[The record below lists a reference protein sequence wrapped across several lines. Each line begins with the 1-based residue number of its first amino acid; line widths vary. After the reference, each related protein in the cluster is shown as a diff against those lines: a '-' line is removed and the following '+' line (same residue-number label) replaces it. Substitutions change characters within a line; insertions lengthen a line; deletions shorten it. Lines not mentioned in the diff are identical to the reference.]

1 MILAV
6 AFVTSGLILEHSN
19 LNLWILPFI
28 FLALSYKLDV
38 LPITALYLAILSPI
52 LCLKSTGIHEYA
64 LLLLSLTLVL
74 LIYRFTLKPR
84 IEEFL
89 QIMNKGTLEQIR
101 SKLKNLIRVWRIIV
115 LIILAETFC
124 LTLTTG
130 FNGTIFFI
138 FYQSIA
144 LYTIQISL
152 VRNWIV
158 AIPLIAAISYP
169 ILLAA
174 ELGIASY
181 VGLSSSIIMLI
192 VATHIIIKADY
203 YLIKSLMK

>member
-1 MILAV
+1 MT
-6 AFVTSGLILEHSN
+6 FVTSGFILKHSN

-89 QIMNKGTLEQIR
+89 QIMSKGTLDQIR
-101 SKLKNLIRVWRIIV
+101 SKLKNLIGVWGIII
-115 LIILAETFC
+115 LSILAETVC
-124 LTLTTG
+124 LTFTTG
-130 FNGTIFFI
+130 FNGAILFI
-138 FYQSIA
+138 FYQSTV
-144 LYTIQISL
+144 LYTIQTSL
-152 VRNWIV
+152 VRDWRV
-158 AIPLIAAISYP
+158 AIPLIITVTYP
-169 ILLAA
+169 ILFAA
-174 ELGIASY
+174 EHGIALY
-181 VGLSSSIIMLI
+181 VGLLSSIVMLI
-192 VATHIIIKADY
+192 AATHIIIKADY
-203 YLIKSLMK
+203 YLIKSLTR

>member
-1 MILAV
+1 M
-6 AFVTSGLILEHSN
+6 AFVTSGFILKYSN

-52 LCLKSTGIHEYA
+52 LCLKSTGIQEYA

-89 QIMNKGTLEQIR
+89 QIMNEGTLEQIR
-101 SKLKNLIRVWRIIV
+101 SKLKNLIRVWGIIV
-115 LIILAETFC
+115 LIVLAETFC
-124 LTLTTG
+124 LTLITG

-152 VRNWIV
+152 VRNWRA
-158 AIPLIAAISYP
+158 AIPLIAAIAYP